1 MKRSA
6 QWNFAARLVERLG
19 HGSEL
24 LDAPSG
30 ERFAAA
36 ELGAAITDFAATF
49 AAAGL
54 RHGDRVLQPE
64 NRGAIGRSVHV
75 RGNH

>member
-36 ELGAAITDFAATF
+36 KLAAKS
-49 AAAGL
+49 
-54 RHGDRVLQPE
+54 
-64 NRGAIGRSVHV
+64 AIAC
-75 RGNH
+75 